1 MAFSLEGFLERRAP
15 PGAGTN
21 LDSVFGDPGRE
32 GTLLE
37 MPCNLPDAII
47 ADIRQRLDG
56 VDFSRYPIDEIAA
69 LRAQI
74 VAWAGLPASHSVLFA
89 NGAFEIIDLVMQYM
103 GAGATALTLDP
114 DFFMYRL
121 AARKYAV
128 ALETHP
134 LAGDFAVD
142 PVGLGRQVAA
152 VRPDLVILSNP
163 HNPTSAWFPP
173 DIIEAV
179 LREAPGLVLID
190 EVYGPFAPRPDAC
203 MALMDRYPNLM
214 VLRSFSKMGAAAI
227 RLGFLAGHA
236 AVLERIGAW
245 QTTFAVN
252 SLSAMIAGSI
262 VRHYGEIEKKV
273 AGLNAARDAMRR
285 QLGAFPG
292 VRVYPSATNFIVVRL
307 EGHDT
312 RTIHRRLTAQ
322 GVPVLLYDGNPA
334 LKDCMRLSV
343 DTPDKNNR
351 TVEHFGAALSR

>member
-1 MAFSLEGFLERRAP
+1 MEFSLEGFLKRRAP
-15 PGAGTN
+15 AGAGTN
-21 LDSVFGDPGRE
+21 LDSVFGDPERA

-47 ADIRQRLDG
+47 SDIRRRLDRI
-56 VDFSRYPIDEIAA
+56 DFSRYPSDEIAA

-74 VAWAGLPASHSVLFA
+74 VAWAGLPASHTVLFA

-121 AARKYAV
+121 AAQKYGV

-142 PVGLGRQVAA
+142 PAGLGRHVAA

-163 HNPTSAWFPP
+163 HNPTSTWFPP

-190 EVYGPFAPRPDAC
+190 EVYGPFAPQPDAC
-203 MALMDRYPNLM
+203 VGSMDRYPNLM

-227 RLGFLAGHA
+227 RLGFLAGRTE
-236 AVLERIGAW
+236 VLEQISAW

-262 VRHYGEIEKKV
+262 VRHYGEIEKNV
-273 AGLNAARDAMRR
+273 ADLVAARDTMLR
-285 QLGAFPG
+285 QLSVFPG

-312 RTIHRRLTAQ
+312 RTIHRRLAAE
-322 GVPVLLYDGNPA
+322 GVSVLLYNGNPA
-334 LKDCMRLSV
+334 LKDCLRFSV
-343 DTPDKNNR
+343 DTPDKNSQ
-351 TVEHFGAALSR
+351 TVENFGVVLSD